1 MAARKATR
9 DVVAL
14 VREPGFTPSVRDLA
28 GIAALLSSKDEA
40 LARDAEKALVRLGP
54 TALPILREEATR
66 AAGEARARLVRV
78 VGALGAGDADAVAW
92 LCAELAGG
100 KGKSARYAAA
110 ALGKVAPVSHAVAE
124 HALLEAWGREV
135 PVELRRVLA
144 ESLGKIGSS
153 AAAGALAGCEEDAD
167 DAELRRI
174 LGKAV
179 LRLERDRVREEASA
193 IDATASLDRPWPVVY
208 RCRAGLESILVEEL
222 GAPASP
228 RPVGEGRVQAVLRG
242 ALSAATVPR
251 TATSFAF
258 LLGPASGQDEAALAE
273 GLLASDAAWS
283 IFRTFTRGPI
293 RFRLAFEG
301 AGHRRGLVHRVAE
314 RVRAARPEVLN
325 DPTGSTWE
333 ALVRDAREP
342 TKTNLRTIV
351 IELEPRALVD
361 VRFDYRVADVP
372 AASHPT
378 IAAALA
384 RVAGVR
390 PDDVV
395 WDPFVGSALELIERA
410 RLGPYARMIG
420 TDVDEGALE
429 SARANLARAAV
440 DRVELVHADSTQKVP
455 EGVTLLLTN
464 PPMGRRVARGEL
476 APLMDRFVHAAKE
489 ALGSS
494 RSGGRLVWLSPMP
507 ERTRGR
513 LEAEGFTIEVARPV
527 DMGGFRAELQR
538 ATIAAWPGA
547 ASAGRSSSARR
558 SSA

>member
-1 MAARKATR
+1 
-9 DVVAL
+9 
-14 VREPGFTPSVRDLA
+14 
-28 GIAALLSSKDEA
+28 
-40 LARDAEKALVRLGP
+40 
-54 TALPILREEATR
+54 
-66 AAGEARARLVRV
+66 
-78 VGALGAGDADAVAW
+78 
-92 LCAELAGG
+92 
-100 KGKSARYAAA
+100 
-110 ALGKVAPVSHAVAE
+110 
-124 HALLEAWGREV
+124 
-135 PVELRRVLA
+135 VLA

-153 AAAGALAGCEEDAD
+153 AAAGALARYEGD

-174 LGKAV
+174 VAKAV
-179 LRLERDRVREEASA
+179 LRLERDRVREETSV
-193 IDATASLDRPWPVVY
+193 IDTGASLDRPWPVVY
-208 RCRAGLESILVEEL
+208 RCREGLESILVEEL
-222 GAPASP
+222 GASASP
-228 RPVGEGRVQAVLRG
+228 RAIGEGRVQAVLRG
-242 ALSAATVPR
+242 SLSASRMPR
-251 TATSFAF
+251 TAASFAF

-273 GLLASDAAWS
+273 GLLSSEAAWT
-283 IFRTFTRGPI
+283 IFRTFTKGPI

-333 ALVRDAREP
+333 ALVREAREP
-342 TKTNLRTIV
+342 TKANLRTIA

-361 VRFDYRVADVP
+361 ARFDYRVADVP

-390 PDDVV
+390 ADDVV

-410 RLGPYARMIG
+410 RLGPYARIIG

-429 SARANLARAAV
+429 SARANVARAGV
-440 DRVELVHADSTQKVP
+440 ERVELVHADSTQNVP
-455 EGVTLLLTN
+455 EGVTLVLTN

-476 APLMDRFVHAAKE
+476 APLMDKFVHAARE
-489 ALGSS
+489 ALGSA

-507 ERTRGR
+507 DRTRAR
-513 LEAEGFTIEVARPV
+513 LQAAGFTIEVARPV

-538 ATIAAWPGA
+538 ATIPPWPGA
-547 ASAGRSSSARR
+547 ASAGSSSSARR